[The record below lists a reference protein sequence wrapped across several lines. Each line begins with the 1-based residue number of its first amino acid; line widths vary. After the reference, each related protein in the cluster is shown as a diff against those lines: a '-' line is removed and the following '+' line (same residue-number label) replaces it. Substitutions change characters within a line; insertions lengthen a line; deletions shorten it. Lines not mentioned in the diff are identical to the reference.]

1 MGDVQPSAENEDRAL
16 RLANEIRC
24 EVCEWLLRSMLSR
37 VKIFTEDVLYDML
50 EGNEEYEMT
59 GNPIVD
65 NVLKRK
71 KGCQKHFKD
80 DFILLGHFV
89 TPCADNP
96 KVACLEKGGPPG
108 ATARETY
115 EVWKEG
121 VYFACEQ
128 TIGAH
133 SDEIVEILLDKGI
146 DAKAH
151 ACLAAKCKKP
161 TKRQVEL

>member
-1 MGDVQPSAENEDRAL
+1 MKSNGLFVF
-16 RLANEIRC
+16 
-24 EVCEWLLRSMLSR
+24 
-37 VKIFTEDVLYDML
+37 K
-50 EGNEEYEMT
+50 
-59 GNPIVD
+59 
-65 NVLKRK
+65 VLKRK